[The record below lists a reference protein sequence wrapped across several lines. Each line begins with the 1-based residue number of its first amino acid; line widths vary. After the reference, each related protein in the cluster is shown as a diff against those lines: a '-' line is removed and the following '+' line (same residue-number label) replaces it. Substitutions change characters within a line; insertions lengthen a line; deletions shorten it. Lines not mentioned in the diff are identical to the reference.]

1 MTVLFL
7 PALFC
12 AGVKEQRSG
21 MRLDARNG
29 DNKKMNMMAELKTA
43 VVHGLE
49 VVVTLSYVYAVVLSV
64 AAFVKAWR
72 KK

>member
-1 MTVLFL
+1 
-7 PALFC
+7 
-12 AGVKEQRSG
+12 
-21 MRLDARNG
+21 
-29 DNKKMNMMAELKTA
+29 MNMMAELKTA

-49 VVVTLSYVYAVVLSV
+49 VVVTLSYVHAVVLSV

>member
-1 MTVLFL
+1 MTGLFL

-12 AGVKEQRSG
+12 AGVKE
-21 MRLDARNG
+21 
-29 DNKKMNMMAELKTA
+29 MNMMAELKTA

>member
-1 MTVLFL
+1 MTGLFL

-12 AGVKEQRSG
+12 AGVKE
-21 MRLDARNG
+21 
-29 DNKKMNMMAELKTA
+29 MNMMTELKTA

>member
-1 MTVLFL
+1 
-7 PALFC
+7 
-12 AGVKEQRSG
+12 